1 LTRELDDIVVRD
13 DLLYHQLNRRE
24 NIYSVLNRTRNNVE
38 ASLNNLDEFF
48 NKTNNSNL
56 SPGFGRRSKNTN

>member
-48 NKTNNSNL
+48 NKTNKSNL